1 MRANERYVR
10 MLDDVYQASLIKNRK
25 RATKAEMQERKDFV
39 AEFAKLYAPV
49 TVRQVFY
56 AATVH
61 GIVEKTEDGYGKI
74 QQMCLTGRRDGTI
87 PYDHIADNSRSYY
100 QVRAFDSL
108 ANASQS
114 FAQTYKRDFWADETC
129 SVEVWLEKEAL
140 AGVVRPVTSEY
151 RVRLVPTRGFA
162 SETIVHS
169 AIQSALDEGKTELY
183 IKTLYDFDRSGQDA
197 EKAIVRRMGE
207 IGHELGLQVFHEK
220 LALTHEQT
228 IAMNLPS
235 RPAKTKSAAD
245 AKWQFDRAVELDA
258 LPPDVL
264 RSLLRTA
271 LEVHMPFNV
280 RQDFKMVEQRE
291 KAVIRMALSNLS
303 D

>member
-1 MRANERYVR
+1 
-10 MLDDVYQASLIKNRK
+10 MLDEFYETSPTKRK
-25 RATKAEMQERKDFV
+25 RATKVEMQERKDFV

-61 GIVEKTEDGYGKI
+61 GIVEKTEAGYSKI
-74 QQMCLTGRRDGTI
+74 QQMCLIGRRDGTI
-87 PYDHIADNSRSYY
+87 PYQHIADNSRSYY
-100 QVRAFDSL
+100 QVTSFDSL
-108 ANASQS
+108 ANASYS

-197 EKAIVRRMGE
+197 EKAIMQRMGE
-207 IGHELGLQVFHEK
+207 IGKELGLLVFHEK
-220 LALTHEQT
+220 LALTHEQI

-245 AKWQFDRAVELDA
+245 ANWQYDRAVELDA
-258 LPPDVL
+258 IPPEVL
-264 RSLLRTA
+264 RSLVKRA
-271 LEVHMPFNV
+271 LEVHMPRDV
-280 RQDFKMVEQRE
+280 RQAYQQIEQQE
-291 KAVIRMALSNLS
+291 QAVIRMALSDLS